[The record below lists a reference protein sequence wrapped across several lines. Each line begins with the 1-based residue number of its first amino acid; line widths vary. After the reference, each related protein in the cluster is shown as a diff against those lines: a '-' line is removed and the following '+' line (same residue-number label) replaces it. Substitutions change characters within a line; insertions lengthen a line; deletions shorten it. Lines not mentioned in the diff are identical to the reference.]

1 LKAVAKNNKMTAKQF
16 ALWMEE
22 QTGASCRSFPGRTEC
37 VIDIGHIE
45 SGRFAALY
53 AVDSSTGLLVV
64 ELADSFA
71 SEAEAWRAIE
81 TESSSALPP
90 RFYDEWVKEQYLTDR
105 SAQVE
110 QLSI

>member
-1 LKAVAKNNKMTAKQF
+1 MTKNNKMNVQQF

-22 QTGASCRSFPGRTEC
+22 QAGASCRVSPGRTEC

-45 SGRFAALY
+45 SGRHASLY
-53 AVDSSTGLLVV
+53 AVDSLTGLLVV

-71 SEAEAWRAIE
+71 SEAEAWMAIQ
-81 TESSSALPP
+81 TESSPELST
-90 RFYDEWVKEQYLTDR
+90 RFFDEWVGEQYLTDKN
-105 SAQVE
+105 AQVE

>member
-1 LKAVAKNNKMTAKQF
+1 MAKNNKMTAKQF

-22 QTGASCRSFPGRTEC
+22 QAGASCRVSPGRAEC
-37 VIDIGHIE
+37 VIDIEHIE
-45 SGRFAALY
+45 PGRFAALY
-53 AVDSSTGLLVV
+53 AVDSSTGLLIV

-81 TESSSALPP
+81 TESSTALPP
-90 RFYDEWVKEQYLTDR
+90 RVFDEWVGEQYLTDR